1 MYGDDDGSW
10 HLFYLHKSGCAV
22 VVGVVDGGLPV
33 EYWMAHGVLPSLEK
47 LVYRS
52 KDRDCS

>member
-1 MYGDDDGSW
+1 MYGDDDGS
-10 HLFYLHKSGCAV
+10 LYLLYLHKSGCAAV
-22 VVGVVDGGLPV
+22 VDVVGVGLPV
-33 EYWMAHGVLPSLEK
+33 EYWMAHGVLSSLEK